1 MEKIMYLAIDVDD
14 KSFTACGSYT
24 EGAAER
30 VIEFKSKPSVGA
42 LDQKLTKYTDQGFK
56 LKICYEAT
64 YLGFSLYRDLTKKGY
79 ACDVI
84 APSSIPR
91 ASGHTVKTDRVDA
104 KKLVQF
110 YKKDL
115 LTAVGVPDS
124 EVEIVRSLCRSRMFL
139 TKQLKMLRKHILSSC
154 RQYGMHYRGSEASP
168 KKDKSP
174 AYFTTTHTNWLE
186 SEIEKSGSSILKFN
200 LKMLLSQMEQVKHQI
215 SSVDLEIE
223 KIAEDKNFKDKVDA
237 LVVYRGIDTLTAM
250 VFITELGDIKR
261 FSHPSKLVS
270 YVGFDLREY
279 SSGGRERKYGI
290 SKMGNSRVRWLITE
304 SCQRVHKIPTISK
317 RLKYRRESVK
327 PELIE
332 IADRCMKRLYKK
344 SNHLVL
350 AGKPINKV
358 KVACARE
365 MLCFVWESLNKVA
378 A

>member
-14 KSFTACGSYT
+14 KAFTACGLY
-24 EGAAER
+24 AENGQEKA
-30 VIEFKSKPSVGA
+30 IEFKTKPSIGA
-42 LDQKLTKYTDQGFK
+42 LDLKLSKFK
-56 LKICYEAT
+56 EQNFAIKICYEAT
-64 YLGFSLYRDLTKKGY
+64 YLGFSLYRDIVAKGY
-79 ACDVI
+79 ECEVI

-91 ASGHTVKTDRVDA
+91 ATGNTVKTDRVDA
-104 KKLVQF
+104 RKLVQY

-115 LTAVGVPDS
+115 LTKVAIPDA
-124 EVEIVRSLCRSRMFL
+124 EVEMVRSVCRSRIFL
-139 TKQLKMLRKHILSSC
+139 SKQLKMLRKHILSSC
-154 RQYGMHYRGSEASP
+154 RQYGLHYRGSEAAP

-174 AYFTTTHTNWLE
+174 AYFTTSHSVWLV
-186 SEIEKSGSSILKFN
+186 SEINKSDSDILKFN
-200 LKMLLSQMEQVKHQI
+200 LKMLLTQMDQVINQI
-215 SSVDLEIE
+215 AAVDTEIE
-223 KIAEDKNFKDKVDA
+223 KISNGEKYKKKVEA

-250 VFITELGDIKR
+250 VLITELGDIKR
-261 FSHPSKLVS
+261 FGHPSKLVS

-279 SSGGRERKYGI
+279 SSGGRERKFGI

-304 SCQRVHKIPTISK
+304 SCQRAHKIPTVSR
-317 RLKYRRESVK
+317 RLKYRREGVS

-332 IADRCMKRLYKK
+332 VADRCMKRLYKK
-344 SNHLVL
+344 SHHLVL

>member
-14 KSFTACGSYT
+14 KSFTACGVYT
-24 EGAAER
+24 DGAEER
-30 VIEFKSKPSVGA
+30 VIEFKTKPSIGA
-42 LDQKLTKYTDQGFK
+42 LEAKLLKYKEQGFK
-56 LKICYEAT
+56 LKVCYEAT
-64 YLGFSLYRDLTKKGY
+64 YLGFSLYRDIISKGY
-79 ACDVI
+79 ACEVI

-91 ASGHTVKTDRVDA
+91 ASGSTVKTDRVDA
-104 KKLVQF
+104 RKLVQY
-110 YKKDL
+110 YKKEL
-115 LTAVGVPDS
+115 LTMVSIPDAD
-124 EVEIVRSLCRSRMFL
+124 VEMVRSLCRSRMFL

-154 RQYGMHYRGSEASP
+154 RQYGLHYRGSEKAP
-168 KKDKSP
+168 KKDKAP
-174 AYFTTTHTNWLE
+174 AYFTVTHTEWLNV
-186 SEIEKSGSSILKFN
+186 EINKSGSDILKFN
-200 LKMLLSQMEQVKHQI
+200 LKMLLTQMEQIKHQI
-215 SSVDLEIE
+215 ATVDGKIE
-223 KIAEDKNFKDKVDA
+223 TIAEDKKYKKKVEA

-250 VFITELGDIKR
+250 VLITELGDIKR

-279 SSGGRERKYGI
+279 SSGGRERKFGI

-304 SCQRVHKIPTISK
+304 SSQRAHKIPTVSK
-317 RLKYRRESVK
+317 PLKYRREGVD

-344 SNHLVL
+344 STHLVL

>member
-1 MEKIMYLAIDVDD
+1 MGKIMYLAIDVDD
-14 KSFTACGSYT
+14 KSFTACGIYS
-24 EGAAER
+24 EDRQEKA
-30 VIEFKSKPSVGA
+30 IEFKSKPSVGS
-42 LDQKLTKYTDQGFK
+42 LDQKISKYKDQGFRVK
-56 LKICYEAT
+56 VCYEAT
-64 YLGFSLYRDLTKKGY
+64 YLGFSLYRDIIAKGY
-79 ACDVI
+79 ECEVI

-91 ASGHTVKTDRVDA
+91 APGQTAKTDRVDA
-104 KKLVQF
+104 RKLAEY

-115 LTAVGVPDS
+115 LTVVAVPDA
-124 EVEIVRSLCRSRMFL
+124 EVEVVRSLCRSRMFL

-154 RQYGMHYRGSEASP
+154 RQYGIQYKGSEAAP
-168 KKDKSP
+168 KNSNNP

-186 SEIEKSGSSILKFN
+186 SVIEKSGSDILKFN
-200 LKMLLSQMEQVKHQI
+200 LKMLLTQMQQI
-215 SSVDLEIE
+215 NNQIASVDNEIE
-223 KIAEDKNFKDKVDA
+223 KIAEDKKYKNKVDA
-237 LVVYRGIDTLTAM
+237 LVVYRGIDVLTAM
-250 VFITELGDIKR
+250 VLITELGDIKR

-304 SCQRVHKIPTISK
+304 ASQSAHRMPAVSK
-317 RLKYRRESVK
+317 RLKYRRENK
-327 PELIE
+327 NPQQIE

-344 SNHLVL
+344 ANHLVL

>member
-14 KSFTACGSYT
+14 KSFTACGLYT
-24 EGAAER
+24 ENKQKKT
-30 VIEFKSKPSVGA
+30 IEFKSKPSIGA
-42 LDQKLTKYTDQGFK
+42 LDQKLSKYREQGFRVK
-56 LKICYEAT
+56 VCYEAT
-64 YLGFSLYRDLTKKGY
+64 YLGFSLYRDIIAKGY
-79 ACDVI
+79 ECEVI
-84 APSSIPR
+84 APSSIPK
-91 ASGHTVKTDRVDA
+91 APGQTTKTDRVDA
-104 KKLVQF
+104 RKLVEY

-115 LTAVGVPDS
+115 LTVVSVPDADM
-124 EVEIVRSLCRSRMFL
+124 EIVRSLCRSRMFL

-154 RQYGMHYRGSEASP
+154 RQYGMQYKGSEAAP
-168 KKDKSP
+168 KNSNNP

-186 SEIEKSGSSILKFN
+186 SVIEKSGSDILKFN
-200 LKMLLSQMEQVKHQI
+200 LKMLLTQMQQI
-215 SSVDLEIE
+215 NNQIASVDMEIE
-223 KIAEDKNFKDKVDA
+223 KIAEDKKYKNKVDA
-237 LVVYRGIDTLTAM
+237 LVVYRGIDFLTAM
-250 VFITELGDIKR
+250 VLITEIGDIKR

-304 SCQRVHKIPTISK
+304 ASQSAHRIPAVSK
-317 RLKYRRESVK
+317 RLRYRRENKNS
-327 PELIE
+327 EQIE

-344 SNHLVL
+344 ANHLVL

>member
-1 MEKIMYLAIDVDD
+1 MEKVMYLAIDVDD
-14 KSFTACGSYT
+14 KSFTACGLYADNGQEKT
-24 EGAAER
+24 
-30 VIEFKSKPSVGA
+30 IEFKSKPSIGA
-42 LDQKLTKYTDQGFK
+42 LDEKLSKYKEQGFR
-56 LKICYEAT
+56 LKVCYEAT
-64 YLGFSLYRDLTKKGY
+64 YLGFSLYRDIVSKGY
-79 ACDVI
+79 DCEVI

-91 ASGHTVKTDRVDA
+91 AAGNTVKTDRVDA
-104 KKLVQF
+104 RKLVQY

-115 LTAVGVPDS
+115 LTIVSIPDAD
-124 EVEIVRSLCRSRMFL
+124 VEMVRSLCRSRMFL

-154 RQYGMHYRGSEASP
+154 RQYGLHYRGSDKAP

-174 AYFTTTHTNWLE
+174 AYFTSTHQVWLL
-186 SEIEKSGSSILKFN
+186 SEISKASSDILKFN
-200 LKMLLSQMEQVKHQI
+200 MKMLLSQMEQVSHQI
-215 SSVDLEIE
+215 AAVDVEIE
-223 KIAEDKNFKDKVDA
+223 KIAEDKKYKNKVDA

-250 VFITELGDIKR
+250 VLITELGDIKR
-261 FSHPSKLVS
+261 FAHPSKLVS

-279 SSGGRERKYGI
+279 SSGGRERKFGI

-304 SCQRVHKIPTISK
+304 SCQRVHKMPTISR
-317 RLKYRRESVK
+317 RLKYRRESVA